1 MIHLR
6 RIDITIFTC
15 NRFETKKNIFSTK
28 KKSRL
33 ASDDCIV
40 GEYGEWGEC
49 AGATC
54 GGTGKQYR
62 QRSYKY
68 PDKATKCHR
77 KLFDTKTCT
86 MPRCSHGTNDYFMH
100 VHQTMHLT
108 LLWNNLFPKLF
119 FSKYLIIN
127 WWLLSSLKNG
137 TSTENNRRFGFK
149 SLLVFFKK
157 ITCLFNF
164 YPYFSLLS
172 TLCFW
177 HISRTR

>member
-1 MIHLR
+1 MSVFY
-6 RIDITIFTC
+6 IDSSATHRNHHFHIQSVRNEKKYIFD
-15 NRFETKKNIFSTK
+15 E

-119 FSKYLIIN
+119 FSKYLIIY

-157 ITCLFNF
+157 LLVFLISIHIFLF
-164 YPYFSLLS
+164 
-172 TLCFW
+172 
-177 HISRTR
+177 

>member
-1 MIHLR
+1 MFL
-6 RIDITIFTC
+6 
-15 NRFETKKNIFSTK
+15 TK

-119 FSKYLIIN
+119 FSKYLII
-127 WWLLSSLKNG
+127 
-137 TSTENNRRFGFK
+137 
-149 SLLVFFKK
+149 
-157 ITCLFNF
+157 
-164 YPYFSLLS
+164 Y
-172 TLCFW
+172 
-177 HISRTR
+177 

>member
-1 MIHLR
+1 MIYLR
-6 RIDITIFTC
+6 RIETTIITY
-15 NRFETKKNIFSTK
+15 NRFKTEKKYVFDE

-108 LLWNNLFPKLF
+108 LLYQISNH
-119 FSKYLIIN
+119 
-127 WWLLSSLKNG
+127 LLMTSIELEKKG

-157 ITCLFNF
+157 LLVFLISIHIFLF
-164 YPYFSLLS
+164 
-172 TLCFW
+172 
-177 HISRTR
+177 